1 MTDHKCKKSSVLTFF
16 FILAHHHIWNSH
28 TCQSRISSNTE
39 HTHTHACMYAYS
51 TVYCKTLDPQAWFHL
66 SQVLP
71 VESNIEQPAAPSSK
85 KCVQDVMSLSQL
97 IYLFSRISSVL
108 YCERNPE
115 TAACVTKKHWGV
127 MYSKSRVSCQSA
139 QKSWDYSPSIFS
151 AFMIVNVGFIST
163 AAVMIIRSAWIN
175 NAASLFNSNTSKSA
189 IYFKGKKKSSPPPLA
204 SRSVLDFVK
213 KYIFIYIYNILL
225 SH

>member
-1 MTDHKCKKSSVLTFF
+1 
-16 FILAHHHIWNSH
+16 
-28 TCQSRISSNTE
+28 
-39 HTHTHACMYAYS
+39 MYAYS

>member
-1 MTDHKCKKSSVLTFF
+1 
-16 FILAHHHIWNSH
+16 
-28 TCQSRISSNTE
+28 
-39 HTHTHACMYAYS
+39 MYTYS

-204 SRSVLDFVK
+204 SRSVLGFVK